1 MGLEDDLRDASGD
14 VATIKKLLTERA
26 DVNSKD
32 SGVRNLFVSCLQ
44 ILPPCFPH
52 SQHMRFATCV
62 QGLACISGTQCG
74 VDEGDCDSD
83 NDCASGLQCGY
94 NNCAWGDH
102 ANGQYEVGT
111 NDCCSDADFR
121 ELCQCVGGFDHGQR
135 CTQDPLEIGGMYWCY
150 LSPETI
156 ATCPD
161 QRISPEWGDYTPWS
175 ELACGGRGSGA
186 ADLALNIGVVVMVAA
201 AALF

>member
-1 MGLEDDLRDASGD
+1 MFRTTILLSIIAEVVAEADLSEGEAVGSG
-14 VATIKKLLTERA
+14 TCSTCNGECHA
-26 DVNSKD
+26 D
-32 SGVRNLFVSCLQ
+32 L
-44 ILPPCFPH
+44 I
-52 SQHMRFATCV
+52 AA
-62 QGLACISGTQCG
+62 GLAGSGIDACCTPDNQCG